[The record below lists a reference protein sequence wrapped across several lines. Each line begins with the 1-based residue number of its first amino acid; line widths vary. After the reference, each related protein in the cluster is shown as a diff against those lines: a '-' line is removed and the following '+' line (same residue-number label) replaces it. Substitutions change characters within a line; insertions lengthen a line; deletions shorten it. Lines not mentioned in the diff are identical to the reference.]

1 MKLELQANQEILTR
15 IHENNVQTIETA
27 QAAAGEDSES
37 ERESR
42 PFIPGVQVRDT
53 AWQALLDTGV
63 SSYIDYELLLSLSET
78 YSMQAIYKET
88 GMHLVNAS
96 MTMAAT
102 ATVHRAEID
111 NEVMQGHFMGYFTM
125 LLTMEETLL
134 NSYRESMKLL

>member
-1 MKLELQANQEILTR
+1 MTGAHAPRDALRAATALQNVKLELQANQEILTR

-96 MTMAAT
+96 MTMAASFLMSFSFRVCSILSRIKT
-102 ATVHRAEID
+102 A
-111 NEVMQGHFMGYFTM
+111 
-125 LLTMEETLL
+125 L
-134 NSYRESMKLL
+134 